1 MCQVS
6 DRFFYA
12 MRILTGDGTLKER
25 LVKAYVEQLEP
36 LRPDDVPETIRPRF
50 ELLREAMMAVPATG
64 RETSVQVS
72 VRKMSQADAIRY
84 TRSIVA
90 MFAEL
95 VRVKETGERLGAV
108 DIKAVTGSGSSA
120 ATKPKSPRPPTFLSR
135 A

>member
-12 MRILTGDGTLKER
+12 VRTLTGDGSLKER
-25 LVKAYVEQLEP
+25 LVKAYVEQLEA

-50 ELLREAMMAVPATG
+50 ELLREAITAVPATP

-72 VRKMSQADAIRY
+72 VRKMSQSDALRY

-108 DIKAVTGSGSSA
+108 DIKAVTGSGSTA
-120 ATKPKSPRPPTFLSR
+120 KPRSPRPPTFLSR